1 MDNLGMKFAII
12 DKLALEYERRLKTN
26 NGLETNELRKIRKRL
41 DDLWRVYCEEMDKRI
56 LESN

>member
-1 MDNLGMKFAII
+1 MKFAII